1 MCAYVRV
8 QSVDLVLLVHVWCVR
23 MCVCA
28 VCCIGACMVQARLST
43 QVEAFYLPPPSNS
56 GLLPRGRR
64 RQSGE
69 GGDTQDTEFKTS
81 NSGVCAS
88 VSDPL
93 DVAISVTRFQVTKL
107 RMTRF

>member
-1 MCAYVRV
+1 MLIRIYAQYTATYA
-8 QSVDLVLLVHVWCVR
+8 QYT
-23 MCVCA
+23 A
-28 VCCIGACMVQARLST
+28 QYTAATYAQYTAQYT
-43 QVEAFYLPPPSNS
+43 FYLPPPSNS

-64 RQSGE
+64 HESGE
-69 GGDTQDTEFKTS
+69 GGDTQDTQFKTR

-93 DVAISVTRFQVTKL
+93 DVAISMTRFEVTKL